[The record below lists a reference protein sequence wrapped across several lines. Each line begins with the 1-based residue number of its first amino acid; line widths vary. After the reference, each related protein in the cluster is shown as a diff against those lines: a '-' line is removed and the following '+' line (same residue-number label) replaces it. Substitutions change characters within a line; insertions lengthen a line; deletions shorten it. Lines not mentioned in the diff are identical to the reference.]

1 MTTFSEQINI
11 QADKSRVWD
20 ALADIGSIHR
30 WNPGVVDSRITTE
43 GDVGLGSERRCDLVG
58 KNYLNEQVIEWTH
71 GKILTM
77 RIIETNLPFKTAD
90 IRFSLEQRS
99 TQTLVTVSP
108 TYVLKFG
115 LLGRL
120 MDVVFVHSQYRKGMA
135 NLLKGLKQYVE
146 QGVGP

>member
-1 MTTFSEQINI
+1 
-11 QADKSRVWD
+11 
-20 ALADIGSIHR
+20 
-30 WNPGVVDSRITTE
+30 
-43 GDVGLGSERRCDLVG
+43 
-58 KNYLNEQVIEWTH
+58 
-71 GKILTM
+71 M